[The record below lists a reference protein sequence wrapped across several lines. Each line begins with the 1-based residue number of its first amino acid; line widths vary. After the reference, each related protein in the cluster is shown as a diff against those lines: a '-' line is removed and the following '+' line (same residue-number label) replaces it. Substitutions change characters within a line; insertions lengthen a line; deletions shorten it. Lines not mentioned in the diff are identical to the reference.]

1 MNLHMCSIVGQS
13 TVFVVSLPQALIIA
27 MEDEARWRIE
37 NKLTDK
43 TTVPNYLD
51 FIYTDALEAVN
62 PEAVTVIR

>member
-1 MNLHMCSIVGQS
+1 V
-13 TVFVVSLPQALIIA
+13 TLPQALIIA

-43 TTVPNYLD
+43 TTVPNYLNFLYLD
-51 FIYTDALEAVN
+51 GLEAVS